1 MTTSSLARD
10 GQTTLPARAAP
21 SGAAPDLPTMEH
33 MEAMETDW
41 GFAGRGGLGRA
52 VRAQP
57 D

>member
-41 GFAGRGGLGRA
+41 GLLAGGLGRA